1 MITSMILLLLL
12 LLLLLFMVV
21 VELEDSVSN
30 VVEDKAPDDKAPD
43 DNDRFRSNGGRVGL
57 GF

>member
-1 MITSMILLLLL
+1 MITSMMFLLLLL
-12 LLLLLFMVV
+12 LLVFMVV

-43 DNDRFRSNGGRVGL
+43 DKDRFRSNGGRVGL
-57 GF
+57 G